1 MAGLSQD
8 EARTV
13 AEEAASKVLLQF
25 FAYFDI
31 DASDKKSLQSFRED
45 LEYLRAHREGTERLK
60 SSLRKSVLGVI
71 GTSILGFLYLLW
83 TIFQDGLMNFIGK
96 H

>member
-31 DASDKKSLQSFRED
+31 DASDKKSLQSFRAD
-45 LEYLRAHREGTERLK
+45 LEYLRATREGTERL
-60 SSLRKSVLGVI
+60 SAGLRKSMYTTVGAA
-71 GTSILGFLYLLW
+71 ILGTLYFMW
-83 TIFQDGLMNFIGK
+83 TIFKDGFMNLLTK
-96 H
+96 Q

>member
-1 MAGLSQD
+1 MPGLSED
-8 EARTV
+8 EARTI

-31 DASDKKSLQSFRED
+31 DASNTSSLKSFRED
-45 LEYLRAHREGTERLK
+45 LEYLHAHREGTQRLTNAM
-60 SSLRKSVLGVI
+60 RKSVLTVVGSATV
-71 GTSILGFLYLLW
+71 GALYLIW
-83 TIFQDGLMNFIGK
+83 TIFKDGLMHFIDK

>member
-8 EARTV
+8 DAKTI

-31 DASDKKSLQSFRED
+31 DASDKKSLQSFRAD
-45 LEYLRAHREGTERLK
+45 LEYLHAHRAGTERL
-60 SSLRKSVLGVI
+60 SSAFRKSMLGAV
-71 GTSILGFLYLLW
+71 TTAILAFLYLLW

>member
-8 EARTV
+8 EARTI

-25 FAYFDI
+25 FSYFDI
-31 DASDKKSLQSFRED
+31 DASNTASLKSFRED
-45 LEYLRAHREGTERLK
+45 LEYLRSQRQGTERLT
-60 SSLRKSVLGVI
+60 SALRKSALTIVGSTVI
-71 GTSILGFLYLLW
+71 GALYLIW
-83 TIFQDGLMNFIGK
+83 TIFKDGLMQFIDK